1 MDTAPLV
8 RIRWRLRGALLW
20 PSFIVLTLIDAAIL
34 KALPPAGDSIS
45 LVGGWLLGVVSSLL
59 AIVLL
64 TAPCGY
70 VVRRLRPDMP
80 KLVARDYAGSLIT
93 AVITIVFLSGG
104 LAHRHVVT
112 ADRAALADATARAE
126 SYIGARAPVSF
137 QAEARFLDTDVLL
150 APRLYRICAT
160 VATHTRSYCVVVDR
174 SKPFGKSVRPAGS
187 EPNSLF
193 SQGTS

>member
-8 RIRWRLRGALLW
+8 RMRWRLRGAWLW

-45 LVGGWLLGVVSSLL
+45 LVGGWLLGVVISLL
-59 AIVLL
+59 AIILL

-70 VVRRLRPDMP
+70 VVRRLHPDMP
-80 KLVARDYAGSLIT
+80 KLVARDYGGVAIMLLIT
-93 AVITIVFLSGG
+93 LAFLGGG

-112 ADRAALADATARAE
+112 ADRAALADAMARAE
-126 SYIGARAPVSF
+126 AYIGARAPAKF
-137 QAEARFLDTDVLL
+137 QADSRSLDTYELQ
-150 APRLYRICAT
+150 APRIYRICAT
-160 VATHTRSYCVVVDR
+160 DATHTESYCVVVDR
-174 SKPFGKSVRPAGS
+174 HKPFGRSVRYAGS
-187 EPNSLF
+187 EPNSLL

>member
-1 MDTAPLV
+1 MDTAPLA

-34 KALPPAGDSIS
+34 KALPLAGDSIS
-45 LVGGWLLGVVSSLL
+45 LVGGWLLGVVISLL
-59 AIVLL
+59 GIVLL

-70 VVRRLRPDMP
+70 VVRRLHPDMP
-80 KLVARDYAGSLIT
+80 KLVARDYAG
-93 AVITIVFLSGG
+93 AVITVLISLAFLAGG

-126 SYIGARAPVSF
+126 AYIGARAPAKF
-137 QAEARFLDTDVLL
+137 QAQARFLDTYELQP
-150 APRLYRICAT
+150 PRLYRICAT
-160 VATHTRSYCVVVDR
+160 DADHTQDYCVMVDR
-174 SKPFGKSVRPAGS
+174 YKPFGKSVRYAGS
-187 EPNSLF
+187 ESNSLL